1 SVWAQKP
8 VVSVE
13 PRSVSVNQDET
24 VSLRCRVTSGA
35 QPIQLV
41 WKRSNNQPLAD
52 NVKVGP
58 DGSVLTVASARPSNQ
73 GQYRCIA
80 TNAQGKGAIMVTL
93 VVKQPAKVRVTPS
106 GQVQV
111 KVGGVASLHCHA
123 SGKPRPSISWF
134 KQEAGRE
141 IALVSTETD
150 TSLTAKVSVS
160 AVQDGGTF
168 VCRAQNKDGM
178 SEEKVELKVEGG
190 AIEPKASIHQT
201 DMTAIE
207 EQTVTMHCSATGVP
221 TPVIEWSKLRAPL
234 PWQHRVEGGTLTL
247 SNVGRQDSGQYICN
261 ATNSVGYSEAYVQ
274 LEVDTRPYTTT
285 IPDRVAAKR
294 GDSMRVQ
301 CIAHGSHPISFRW
314 ARMGGAAMSSGAK
327 TTKDGVLTIA
337 QLKVTDGGTYKCV
350 ATNHVG
356 HSEAFVSVTVR

>member
-1 SVWAQKP
+1 MEVIKTALIFTTLLLSVWAQKP

-178 SEEKVELKVEGG
+178 SEEKVELKVK
-190 AIEPKASIHQT
+190 AEPSSPRLQF
-201 DMTAIE
+201 
-207 EQTVTMHCSATGVP
+207 
-221 TPVIEWSKLRAPL
+221 
-234 PWQHRVEGGTLTL
+234 
-247 SNVGRQDSGQYICN
+247 
-261 ATNSVGYSEAYVQ
+261 
-274 LEVDTRPYTTT
+274 TRPT
-285 IPDRVAAKR
+285 
-294 GDSMRVQ
+294 
-301 CIAHGSHPISFRW
+301 
-314 ARMGGAAMSSGAK
+314 
-327 TTKDGVLTIA
+327 
-337 QLKVTDGGTYKCV
+337 
-350 ATNHVG
+350 
-356 HSEAFVSVTVR
+356 